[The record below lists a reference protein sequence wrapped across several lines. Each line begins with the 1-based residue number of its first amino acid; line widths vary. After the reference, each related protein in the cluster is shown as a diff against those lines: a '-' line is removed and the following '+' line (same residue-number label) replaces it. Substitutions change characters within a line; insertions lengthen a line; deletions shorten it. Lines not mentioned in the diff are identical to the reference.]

1 MKRLAIID
9 DWGGMVSAL
18 PIWKRLDGRV
28 GIDSFQDTLADENA
42 LADRLAPYEIVVPTR
57 ERTFFRAGLL
67 GRLPSLRMIAIGGRW
82 TGQIDLGAAAARGIV
97 VTDTEGSGVNAFEHT
112 VALMMALV
120 RRVPQEDRATREG
133 RWQTP
138 PIGVDMYGKT
148 LGIIGLGRIGAKMA
162 GFGRLLGMRL
172 LATGLT
178 LTDERAAA
186 AGATRVDLDTLLR
199 ESDVVS
205 VHYRLSD
212 KTRGLIGARHLAL
225 MKLGAFLVNTARGPI
240 IEEAALVEALRA
252 RRIAG
257 AALDVFDAEPLP
269 KNHPLLSLDN
279 VVLTPHLGFV
289 TAEGYGIF
297 FGQATESILGYL
309 DGKTPARVVTARS

>member
-1 MKRLAIID
+1 MRRIAIID
-9 DWGGMVSAL
+9 DWGGMVSAQA
-18 PIWKRLDGRV
+18 IWQRLEGRAR
-28 GIDSFQDTLADENA
+28 IDAFQDTPASEDTLAE
-42 LADRLAPYEIVVPTR
+42 RLAPYEIVVPTR

-67 GRLPSLRMIAIGGRW
+67 GRLPALRMIAIGGRF
-82 TGQIDLGAAAARGIV
+82 TGQVDLAAAAAKGIV
-97 VTDTEGSGVNAFEHT
+97 ITDTEGSGVNAFEHT

-138 PIGVDMYGKT
+138 PIGVDMYGTT
-148 LGIIGLGRIGAKMA
+148 LGIIGLGRIGGKMA
-162 GFGRLLGMRL
+162 AFGRLLGMRV
-172 LATGLT
+172 LATGIT
-178 LTDERAAA
+178 LTDQRAAA

-212 KTRGLIGARHLAL
+212 KTRGLITARHLAL
-225 MKLGAFLVNTARGPI
+225 MKPGAFLVNTARGPI
-240 IEEAALVEALRA
+240 VDERALVEALRA

-257 AALDVFDAEPLP
+257 AALDVFDVEPLP
-269 KNHPLLSLDN
+269 KNHPLLALDN

-297 FGQATESILGYL
+297 FGQATESILAYL
-309 DGKTPARVVTARS
+309 DGKTPPRVVTAC

>member
-9 DWGGMVSAL
+9 DWGGMVSAQTV
-18 PIWKRLDGRV
+18 WKRLEGRAR
-28 GIDSFQDTLADENA
+28 IDAFQDTLADEDA
-42 LADRLAPYEIVVPTR
+42 LAQRLAPYEIVVPTR
-57 ERTFFRAGLL
+57 ERTFFRASLL
-67 GRLPSLRMIAIGGRW
+67 GRLSALRMIAIGGRW
-82 TGQIDLGAAAARGIV
+82 TGQVDLAAAAARGIV

-133 RWQTP
+133 HWQTP
-138 PIGVDMYGKT
+138 PIGVDMHGKT
-148 LGIIGLGRIGAKMA
+148 LGVIGLGRIGGKMA
-162 GFGRLLGMRL
+162 AFGRLLGMRV
-172 LATGLT
+172 LATGIT

-199 ESDVVS
+199 DSDVVS

-212 KTRGLIGARHLAL
+212 KTRGLITARHLGL
-225 MKLGAFLVNTARGPI
+225 MKPGAFLVNTARGPI
-240 IEEAALVEALRA
+240 VDERALVDALRA

-257 AALDVFDAEPLP
+257 AALDVFDIEPLP
-269 KNHPLLSLDN
+269 KNHPLLALDN

-297 FGQATESILGYL
+297 FGQAAESILAYL
-309 DGKTPARVVTARS
+309 DGKTPPRVVTARS

>member
-1 MKRLAIID
+1 MTRIAIID
-9 DWGGMVSAL
+9 DWGGMVSAM
-18 PIWKRLDGRV
+18 PVWKRLAGR
-28 GIDSFQDTLADENA
+28 GTIDAFQDTLASEDA
-42 LADRLAPYEIVVPTR
+42 LAGRLVAYDIIVPTR
-57 ERTFFRAGLL
+57 ERTFFRAPLL
-67 GRLPSLRMIAIGGRW
+67 DRLPALRLIAIGGRW
-82 TGQIDLGAAAARGIV
+82 TGQVDLAAAAARGVV

-133 RWQTP
+133 TWQTP

-148 LGIIGLGRIGAKMA
+148 LGIIGLGRIGGKMA
-162 GFGRLLGMRL
+162 ALGRLLGMRV
-172 LATGLT
+172 LATGIT
-178 LTDERAAA
+178 LTDDRAAA
-186 AGATRVDLDTLLR
+186 AGATRVDLDTLMR

-212 KTRGLIGARHLAL
+212 KTRGLITARHLAL
-225 MKLGAFLVNTARGPI
+225 MKPSAFLVNTARGPI
-240 IEEAALVEALRA
+240 VDEVALIESLRA

-257 AALDVFDAEPLP
+257 AALDVFDVEPLP
-269 KNHPLLSLDN
+269 KDHPLLGLDN

-297 FGQATESILGYL
+297 FGQAVESILAFL
-309 DGKTPARVVTARS
+309 DGKTPPRVVTART

>member
-1 MKRLAIID
+1 MKRIAIID
-9 DWGGMVSAL
+9 DWGGMVSGL
-18 PIWKRLDGRV
+18 PIWQRLEGRAR
-28 GIDSFQDTLADENA
+28 IDAFGDTLASEDA
-42 LADRLAPYEIVVPTR
+42 LAERLAPYEIVVPTR

-67 GRLPSLRMIAIGGRW
+67 GRLPALRMIAIGGRW
-82 TGQIDLGAAAARGIV
+82 TGQVDLAAAAAKAIV

-138 PIGVDMYGKT
+138 PIGVDMDGKT
-148 LGIIGLGRIGAKMA
+148 LGIIGLGRIGGKMA
-162 GFGRLLGMRL
+162 AFGRLLGMRV
-172 LATGLT
+172 LATGIT
-178 LTDERAAA
+178 LTDQRAAA

-212 KTRGLIGARHLAL
+212 KTRGLITARHLAL
-225 MKLGAFLVNTARGPI
+225 MKPGAFLVNTARGPI
-240 IEEAALVEALRA
+240 VDERALVEALRA

-257 AALDVFDAEPLP
+257 AALDVFDVEPLP
-269 KNHPLLSLDN
+269 KGHPLLALDN

-297 FGQATESILGYL
+297 FGQATESILAYL
-309 DGKTPARVVTARS
+309 DGKTPPRVVTARG

>member
-1 MKRLAIID
+1 MTRIAIID
-9 DWGGMVSAL
+9 DWGTMVSAQA
-18 PIWKRLDGRV
+18 IWRRLEGRAR
-28 GIDSFQDTLADENA
+28 IDAFQDTLASEDA
-42 LADRLAPYEIVVPTR
+42 LAERLAPYEIIVPTR

-67 GRLPSLRMIAIGGRW
+67 GRLPTLRMIAIGGRF
-82 TGQIDLGAAAARGIV
+82 TGQVDLAAAAAKGIA

-148 LGIIGLGRIGAKMA
+148 LGIIGLGRIGGKMA
-162 GFGRLLGMRL
+162 AFGRLLGMRV
-172 LATGLT
+172 LATGIT

-186 AGATRVDLDTLLR
+186 AGVTRVDLDTLLR

-212 KTRGLIGARHLAL
+212 KTRGLITARHLSL
-225 MKLGAFLVNTARGPI
+225 MKPGAFLVNTARGPI
-240 IEEAALVEALRA
+240 VDERALVEALRA

-257 AALDVFDAEPLP
+257 AALDVFDVEPLP
-269 KNHPLLSLDN
+269 KSHPLLALDN

-297 FGQATESILGYL
+297 FGQATESILAYL
-309 DGKTPARVVTARS
+309 DGKTPPRVVTARG